1 MLDNLL
7 AAAAQFQPMT
17 EIPFLNSK
25 LTGEAGD
32 ASAVFNALFK
42 LAITI
47 GAMLAVFMFIWGGL
61 QMITARDSAGSVG
74 AGKTKMTNAI
84 MGLLMLIST
93 FVVLNT
99 INPQLTSLALFKG
112 ANGEDISRLEAAP
125 RSRSKQGQQALKN
138 LGAEVNYNFSNKNLT
153 TEQKDRLCDSVNKAS
168 SGGVVLEPVD
178 SGGYCQNVWAPRQRT
193 EKFGKIT
200 TTSFPKGICGN
211 TWFGGNITG
220 NYSCGYKSI
229 NTCIQDGN
237 QKKSCK
243 IYTGQYALISTLNE
257 NNITTH
263 TISSIY
269 DSYDDCSRARTGSKV
284 CWDIDKKCSQGTSV
298 GETCNTNT
306 Y

>member
-112 ANGEDISRLEAAP
+112 ANGEDISRLETAP
-125 RSRSKQGQQALKN
+125 RSTTGDKSNNFTKQDDIVGTRAW
-138 LGAEVNYNFSNKNLT
+138 
-153 TEQKDRLCDSVNKAS
+153 C
-168 SGGVVLEPVD
+168 GVT
-178 SGGYCQNVWAPRQRT
+178 Q
-193 EKFGKIT
+193 
-200 TTSFPKGICGN
+200 
-211 TWFGGNITG
+211 
-220 NYSCGYKSI
+220 I
-229 NTCIQDGN
+229 NTFWCMYETKQDCIVYYSG
-237 QKKSCK
+237 
-243 IYTGQYALISTLNE
+243 
-257 NNITTH
+257 
-263 TISSIY
+263 
-269 DSYDDCSRARTGSKV
+269 
-284 CWDIDKKCSQGTSV
+284 
-298 GETCNTNT
+298 
-306 Y
+306 

>member
-125 RSRSKQGQQALKN
+125 RGSQPITSKGALKN
-138 LGAEVNYNFSNKNLT
+138 EYSGNTRKFCEDYFKSGEEEKDAENICLIY
-153 TEQKDRLCDSVNKAS
+153 KDS
-168 SGGVVLEPVD
+168 SGNNELSNIKQNLKSTLLGTEKRYCPRGVLEDGCYKSHHLCGKGCTERDIV
-178 SGGYCQNVWAPRQRT
+178 RT
-193 EKFGKIT
+193 AMAKDGSIT
-200 TTSFPKGICGN
+200 LYQ
-211 TWFGGNITG
+211 GNIPLGKYTSNDACELASLNKRLSAG
-220 NYSCGYKSI
+220 GSGLRCGPSTRLNIPRSRI
-229 NTCIQDGN
+229 N
-237 QKKSCK
+237 
-243 IYTGQYALISTLNE
+243 
-257 NNITTH
+257 H
-263 TISSIY
+263 
-269 DSYDDCSRARTGSKV
+269 
-284 CWDIDKKCSQGTSV
+284 
-298 GETCNTNT
+298 
-306 Y
+306 